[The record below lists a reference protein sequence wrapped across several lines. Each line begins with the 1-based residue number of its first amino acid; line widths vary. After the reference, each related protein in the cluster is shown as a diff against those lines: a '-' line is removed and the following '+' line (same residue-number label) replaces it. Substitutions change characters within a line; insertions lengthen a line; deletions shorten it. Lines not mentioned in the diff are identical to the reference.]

1 MSELR
6 HIVPFAVT
14 FLFSASLSACTDQKE
29 ICREHAFLVDP
40 TKRDVIMCI
49 GGAKVSHTQTPQGLV
64 FMCTCPEKEK
74 KQ

>member
-1 MSELR
+1 MSTLR
-6 HIVPFAVT
+6 YIMVFAVT
-14 FLFSASLSACTDQKE
+14 LMFGVGLSACAGQNE
-29 ICREHAFLVDP
+29 MCREHAFLVDP

-49 GGAKVSHTQTPQGLV
+49 GDAKVSHTQTPQGLV

>member
-1 MSELR
+1 MSKLR
-6 HIVPFAVT
+6 YIAIVTVT
-14 FLFSASLSACTDQKE
+14 LVFGVGLSACAGQNET
-29 ICREHAFLVDP
+29 CREHAFLVDP

-49 GGAKVSHTQTPQGLV
+49 GDAKVSHTQTPQGLV

>member
-6 HIVPFAVT
+6 HIAIFNVT
-14 FLFSASLSACTDQKE
+14 LMFGAGLSACAGQNE
-29 ICREHAFLVDP
+29 MCREHAFLVDP

-49 GGAKVSHTQTPQGLV
+49 GDAKVSHTQTPQGLV

-74 KQ
+74 NP

>member
-1 MSELR
+1 MSTLR
-6 HIVPFAVT
+6 YIMIFAVI
-14 FLFSASLSACTDQKE
+14 FVFGAGLAACTDQKE
-29 ICREHAFLVDP
+29 VCREHAFLVDP

-49 GGAKVSHTQTPQGLV
+49 GGAKVSYNQTPQGLV